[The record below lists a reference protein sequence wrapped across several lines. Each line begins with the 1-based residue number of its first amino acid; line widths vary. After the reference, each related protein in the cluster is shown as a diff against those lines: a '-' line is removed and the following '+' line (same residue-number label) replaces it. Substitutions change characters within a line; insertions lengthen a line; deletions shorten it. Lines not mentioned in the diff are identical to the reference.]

1 MKVASR
7 ILNILVLIAAIGA
20 AVCAYILFEKR
31 EQITLGRQYMAQ
43 SVVKTVRTIDPEVKI
58 SADQMSIKKPAAD
71 LKAPLTVLENNAKK
85 IVEQRNRIA
94 QAVADMTNGILELQG
109 DNAKT
114 EKDFTPYKAT
124 EELNKAVQD
133 VLARGQY
140 YTERNQKVQ
149 QGLNKVISALNGDL
163 VPADDFTYAGDP
175 DNSKVESHLNNL
187 AERAGKYVKRHDE
200 LTKHASNVATIL
212 ELENNPSLHYNLD
225 DTAFAEAVKTHIEGV
240 NAFAEEKKKLEARV
254 KELEEQNKKLEK
266 KVSELEKRLKRYKD
280 IEKQLADANKEIER
294 LKDIIDPS
302 WRNQVGANVKNGA
315 AQIDTALLRKLV
327 GKVTFV
333 NDKYGFVEIDLG
345 KANTVQDKK
354 IDVNT
359 GKQVSVDKVIGIPA
373 DGIMTVATS
382 LDPNTANYVARV
394 LIVKVG
400 DKSSIANI
408 IPMPGAAAPK
418 VGDVVFF
425 SESDMVQMRAIREIA
440 AKKAADAAALEKAK
454 AEEAAALAEE
464 KEALSGD
471 VDDKD
476 IDEDLEESEEEKE
489 ESDDEES
496 DDEDFDDE
504 DLDDEE

>member
-1 MKVASR
+1 M
-7 ILNILVLIAAIGA
+7 
-20 AVCAYILFEKR
+20 
-31 EQITLGRQYMAQ
+31 
-43 SVVKTVRTIDPEVKI
+43 
-58 SADQMSIKKPAAD
+58 
-71 LKAPLTVLENNAKK
+71 
-85 IVEQRNRIA
+85 
-94 QAVADMTNGILELQG
+94 
-109 DNAKT
+109 
-114 EKDFTPYKAT
+114 
-124 EELNKAVQD
+124 
-133 VLARGQY
+133 
-140 YTERNQKVQ
+140 
-149 QGLNKVISALNGDL
+149 
-163 VPADDFTYAGDP
+163 
-175 DNSKVESHLNNL
+175 
-187 AERAGKYVKRHDE
+187 
-200 LTKHASNVATIL
+200 
-212 ELENNPSLHYNLD
+212 
-225 DTAFAEAVKTHIEGV
+225 
-240 NAFAEEKKKLEARV
+240 
-254 KELEEQNKKLEK
+254 
-266 KVSELEKRLKRYKD
+266 
-280 IEKQLADANKEIER
+280 
-294 LKDIIDPS
+294 KDIIDPS
-302 WRNQVGANVKNGA
+302 WRNQVGANAKAGA

-327 GKVTFV
+327 GKVTFI
-333 NDKYGFVEIDLG
+333 NEKYGFVEIDLG